1 MVKLLFGEL
10 SYIGIRFSYFHLDTA
25 CFIELVQTYMNWV
38 CTILHNLFCDC
49 SLIYFLLQLS
59 ACLIL
64 TLNGRD
70 AGTAK
75 CGQLAEYE
83 VYYPEKMMN
92 HMYDRIAGGY
102 LALEVLG

>member
-1 MVKLLFGEL
+1 MDVMQA
-10 SYIGIRFSYFHLDTA
+10 R
-25 CFIELVQTYMNWV
+25 QN
-38 CTILHNLFCDC
+38 
-49 SLIYFLLQLS
+49 
-59 ACLIL
+59 
-64 TLNGRD
+64 
-70 AGTAK
+70 